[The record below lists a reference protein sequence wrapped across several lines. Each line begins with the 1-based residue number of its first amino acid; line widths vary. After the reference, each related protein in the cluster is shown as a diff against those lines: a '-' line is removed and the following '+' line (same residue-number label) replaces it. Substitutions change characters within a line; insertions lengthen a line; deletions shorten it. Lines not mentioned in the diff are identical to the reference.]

1 MKSLRVEILKRS
13 ALPLCFAKNL
23 SMAALLI
30 LSASFVA
37 CSSNDDSFAEQPQQP
52 ATQTDE
58 PKTYTITIKA
68 TKSSDEAMTR
78 ALSLNNHTLNATWT
92 NGDKVNVYTME
103 TVSASRTRGDD
114 PVSGGTGGDEGGGTS
129 QGGQTLT
136 KYIHVGTLTASDVSD
151 DGQSAT
157 LSGSLT
163 LSGEKKML
171 YFYYGTASY
180 NYGSQGG
187 TLAYVNNNLDRA
199 RASISKSK
207 YNIEGDKI
215 TTNEILDFKNQQ
227 AIVKFI
233 LQDQNGDAISVKNL
247 SITTT
252 GEYNTLDIAYD
263 ASTGVNTKGTRID
276 INATSQLSV
285 FYVAMPAITMITGT
299 LCLESNNKPDYYN
312 YEKVPTTNPNYYVKF
327 ESGKYYEV
335 TVKMKHTVNL
345 SEITKDYEA
354 KNYSVLTGTIPA
366 GRHLSIVS
374 GAQVTLSNVTISDA
388 SQAGITCKG
397 SATITLVG
405 ENSVSSTIDGYPG
418 IQIGGTGT
426 TLTIEGDGKLT
437 VSGNNS
443 EDSSGIGCECGTSNN
458 SITGGNII
466 INSGSIIA
474 SGGGAG
480 IGSIHFSTC
489 GTITINGGNIKAT
502 GGTGIGSKLS
512 TCGDITINDG
522 TIEAEGDVSPGIGCG
537 TFSSVGT
544 ISIKG
549 GSVKAKGGQGV
560 PGIGSG
566 SEEGSDSNCNG
577 ISISGGQVEASGGQ
591 YAAGIGSGLNGICGV
606 ISITGGTVNATGGI
620 NGAGIGCGDAGKC
633 SGITINNGTIEA
645 TGNIHGAGIGS
656 GYGQS
661 SNCNNISITG
671 GNVKAMGGDD
681 AAGIGSGLNGICG
694 VISITGGTVE
704 SIGSKSGAGIGSGG
718 FSAKCGDINIT
729 GGTTEAQAGSE
740 GAAGIGGGYYAYFK
754 SISIT
759 NGISSVK
766 AIKGNNFN
774 NFTPVP
780 IGKGGKDQSSGTVT
794 VDNVANWA
802 GASTTHLNFS
812 VSTTTIENDTWTLT
826 PKN

>member
-1 MKSLRVEILKRS
+1 
-13 ALPLCFAKNL
+13 
-23 SMAALLI
+23 
-30 LSASFVA
+30 
-37 CSSNDDSFAEQPQQP
+37 
-52 ATQTDE
+52 
-58 PKTYTITIKA
+58 
-68 TKSSDEAMTR
+68 
-78 ALSLNNHTLNATWT
+78 
-92 NGDKVNVYTME
+92 
-103 TVSASRTRGDD
+103 
-114 PVSGGTGGDEGGGTS
+114 
-129 QGGQTLT
+129 
-136 KYIHVGTLTASDVSD
+136 
-151 DGQSAT
+151 
-157 LSGSLT
+157 
-163 LSGEKKML
+163 
-171 YFYYGTASY
+171 
-180 NYGSQGG
+180 
-187 TLAYVNNNLDRA
+187 
-199 RASISKSK
+199 
-207 YNIEGDKI
+207 
-215 TTNEILDFKNQQ
+215 
-227 AIVKFI
+227 
-233 LQDQNGDAISVKNL
+233 
-247 SITTT
+247 
-252 GEYNTLDIAYD
+252 
-263 ASTGVNTKGTRID
+263 
-276 INATSQLSV
+276 
-285 FYVAMPAITMITGT
+285 MITGT

-405 ENSVSSTIDGYPG
+405 ENSVSSTIDGFPG

-502 GGTGIGSKLS
+502 GRTGIGSKLS

-522 TIEAEGDVSPGIGCG
+522 TIEAEGDASPGIGCG
-537 TFSSVGT
+537 TYSSVGT

-591 YAAGIGSGLNGICGV
+591 Y
-606 ISITGGTVNATGGI
+606 
-620 NGAGIGCGDAGKC
+620 
-633 SGITINNGTIEA
+633 
-645 TGNIHGAGIGS
+645 
-656 GYGQS
+656 
-661 SNCNNISITG
+661 
-671 GNVKAMGGDD
+671 

-766 AIKGNNFN
+766 AIKGKNFN